1 MGVSLGFFS
10 RKVFPLTISCVV
22 RLVFATSAMNPD
34 TNRTYHEI
42 VIGGLGFKGKD
53 ALFEQWNDTFSV
65 YLSEEVGPAFGVTF
79 KLVYLDFTT
88 TYKAVER
95 REVDM
100 VYTNPSVYACLEREH
115 RASPVASLR
124 NRRKVGDEFYE
135 LDHFYGTIFVKHNS
149 PITKIEEIA
158 NKTVEAVSLIGLG
171 ACQLQWDE
179 LTNRG
184 IHFLSAPRQV
194 RFSSSQKKIVKDVI
208 AGDVDIGMVRTDLAE
223 AMVSDGEI
231 EPGSVRVL
239 ENLQGH
245 PNDPTFP
252 FPYSTR
258 LAAPE
263 WSLAAL
269 PWTDWRISYEV
280 SQALMAI
287 TPDHQ
292 AAVSGKYATWV
303 PPLSY
308 FGMHQMQTNLNWIDS
323 NNKCIRAGDICE
335 TVVCPKG
342 QLKKSCEQILRGCEE
357 IGEPCPEGYTC
368 LCNPCHPLPD
378 KTCGGRENF
387 VFREQDAQCVCRSG
401 FEQLPGTDECVEIA
415 DSESTSVRIVL
426 AVVLVVAA
434 LVFLVASWVYH
445 LQGHKQDDSW
455 KISLDE
461 LKFPETCVV
470 LGRGTYGQVLLADF
484 RSTPVAVKRVLP
496 KTNARVDAISSYDG
510 PLQIAASVAM
520 AAGASDVHLEE
531 EEHLQR
537 GRSGSGGSAGVAIPG
552 TPSHVLRIDLRTK
565 SVDGKAAAVAR
576 YRDIAGEDGG
586 DAMGRNLTSPEDLG
600 RESTYG
606 RESTVWRESAFG
618 RESRMSWGG
627 DGLEDRGSLS
637 IKQAWSGTG
646 QARASQ
652 MQLQV
657 RFQENDSRSSMLGF
671 SRKQL
676 LPNKSRL
683 GSKFSSKVAG
693 APAGRMTGSATTIA
707 PFQLKVLTKEFL
719 QEMQVYR

>member
-1 MGVSLGFFS
+1 
-10 RKVFPLTISCVV
+10 
-22 RLVFATSAMNPD
+22 
-34 TNRTYHEI
+34 
-42 VIGGLGFKGKD
+42 
-53 ALFEQWNDTFSV
+53 
-65 YLSEEVGPAFGVTF
+65 
-79 KLVYLDFTT
+79 
-88 TYKAVER
+88 
-95 REVDM
+95 
-100 VYTNPSVYACLEREH
+100 
-115 RASPVASLR
+115 
-124 NRRKVGDEFYE
+124 
-135 LDHFYGTIFVKHNS
+135 
-149 PITKIEEIA
+149 
-158 NKTVEAVSLIGLG
+158 
-171 ACQLQWDE
+171 
-179 LTNRG
+179 
-184 IHFLSAPRQV
+184 
-194 RFSSSQKKIVKDVI
+194 
-208 AGDVDIGMVRTDLAE
+208 
-223 AMVSDGEI
+223 
-231 EPGSVRVL
+231 
-239 ENLQGH
+239 
-245 PNDPTFP
+245 
-252 FPYSTR
+252 
-258 LAAPE
+258 
-263 WSLAAL
+263 
-269 PWTDWRISYEV
+269 
-280 SQALMAI
+280 MAI
-287 TPDHQ
+287 TPEDR

-303 PPLSY
+303 APLTY
-308 FGMHQMQTNLNWIDS
+308 FGMHEMQAKLNWIDS
-323 NNKCIRAGDICE
+323 NNKCIRAGDLCE

-342 QLKKSCEQILRGCEE
+342 QLKKSCAQIERGCQD
-357 IGEPCPEGYTC
+357 IGEPCPEGFTC
-368 LCNPCHPLPD
+368 LCNPCSPVEDKPMLLKPESVVSRLVSGARVTVNVSRADACAKMKACLTIQRSDVVVMQVVDQWLSYRPTMGFPAVKQVQYIWFTDLDDEFWRNASHHPDAPGEFRMHLEAAAPGSILLRLR
-378 KTCGGRENF
+378 TCNALDVCLENEDSPFLVSVVEKICELENF
-387 VFREQDAQCVCRSG
+387 VPSEQDAKCVCR
-401 FEQLPGTDECVEIA
+401 PGYKLLEGELVCVEMA
-415 DSESTSVRIVL
+415 KGSEE
-426 AVVLVVAA
+426 AVVMIIVGAVLSVVILAILVGGG
-434 LVFLVASWVYH
+434 VYYVSSH
-445 LQGHKQDDSW
+445 RQDDSW

-461 LKFPETCVV
+461 LQFPEPPVV
-470 LGRGTYGQVLLADF
+470 LGTGTYGQVLLADF